1 MKMQQT
7 EGRRS
12 AVRRAPPEQAEVPGR
27 EARAGGIL
35 RYVSLLGL
43 ILCAVLAV
51 LAWNS
56 GLLTSRQAMSAFIR
70 RAGFWGPLLFLLPQ
84 TVQVVIPILPGGVS
98 CLAGVLIFG
107 PWCGFLYNY
116 LGICAGSMLAF
127 LIARHFGRPL
137 LGRIFRPEQLK
148 RYDRW
153 MRSRRHLSRRLE
165 AVGQRLA
172 AIYQKEFPVSR
183 SETDCENEEVIS

>member
-1 MKMQQT
+1 M
-7 EGRRS
+7 
-12 AVRRAPPEQAEVPGR
+12 
-27 EARAGGIL
+27 
-35 RYVSLLGL
+35 
-43 ILCAVLAV
+43 
-51 LAWNS
+51 
-56 GLLTSRQAMSAFIR
+56 
-70 RAGFWGPLLFLLPQ
+70 
-84 TVQVVIPILPGGVS
+84 VIPILPGGVS

-137 LGRIFRPEQLK
+137 LGRIVPPGQLE

-153 MRSRRHLSRRLE
+153 MRSRRHLSRRLA

-172 AIYQKEFPVSR
+172 ATYQKEFPVSR

>member
-12 AVRRAPPEQAEVPGR
+12 AVRRAPPEQAEAPGR

-70 RAGFWGPLLFLLPQ
+70 RAGFWGPLLFLLLQ

-137 LGRIFRPEQLK
+137 LGRIFRPEQLE

-153 MRSRRHLSRRLE
+153 MRSRRHLSRRLA

>member
-1 MKMQQT
+1 MNELRTKN
-7 EGRRS
+7 
-12 AVRRAPPEQAEVPGR
+12 
-27 EARAGGIL
+27 IL
-35 RYVSLLGL
+35 RYVSMFGL
-43 ILCAVLAV
+43 IICAILAV
-51 LAWNS
+51 WAWQS
-56 GLLTSRQAMSAFIR
+56 GILTSRQAMSDFVQK
-70 RAGFWGPLLFLLPQ
+70 AGFWGPSLFFIFQ
-84 TVQVVIPILPGGVS
+84 AVQVVIPILPGGVS

-137 LGRIFRPEQLK
+137 LGRIFRPEQLE

-153 MRSRRHLSRRLE
+153 MRSRRHLSRWLA

>member
-12 AVRRAPPEQAEVPGR
+12 AVRRAAPEQAEVPGR

-70 RAGFWGPLLFLLPQ
+70 RAGFWGPLLFLLLQ

-107 PWCGFLYNY
+107 PWCGFC
-116 LGICAGSMLAF
+116 ITTSGSAP
-127 LIARHFGRPL
+127 APC
-137 LGRIFRPEQLK
+137 
-148 RYDRW
+148 W
-153 MRSRRHLSRRLE
+153 RS
-165 AVGQRLA
+165 
-172 AIYQKEFPVSR
+172 
-183 SETDCENEEVIS
+183 

>member
-27 EARAGGIL
+27 EAGAGGIL

-70 RAGFWGPLLFLLPQ
+70 RAGFWGALLFLLLQ

-137 LGRIFRPEQLK
+137 LGRIVRPGQLE

-153 MRSRRHLSRRLE
+153 MRSRRHLSR
-165 AVGQRLA
+165 QLA
-172 AIYQKEFPVSR
+172 AE
-183 SETDCENEEVIS
+183 